1 MGAFMSQYWIA
12 NFDFEECFEHGLQ
25 NNFWLMQY
33 QYADDHGNRFQGD
46 RAAAVTRNWRRLK
59 RIQPGDFLVAYL
71 SKKRN
76 PQLNGFFAIGEVIS
90 PRQSTDH
97 TGTVGDYVTNKRSHE
112 FSRGVVHYSDAPAM
126 YEDFNDSWRAGGNA
140 TRRFA
145 QRIDVRQWTLVR
157 HQGVPWLKELDYGPA
172 DMQSAIFQITPEDFE
187 AIKTKLRELPINAAD
202 EADLSKVIELN
213 ATLAAEVEQANAQGY
228 MVDAA
233 LRSEIELHA
242 MKDAT
247 EYFKLHGYNVI
258 DVSAKKPYDLECS
271 LNGETLFVEVK
282 GTQSTG
288 EAIFL
293 TAGEV
298 KHAQQYPNQSA
309 LFILHS
315 IQVSNGR
322 AVSGIQVVQQP
333 WKVSTE
339 DLQALT
345 YKYRVN

>member
-1 MGAFMSQYWIA
+1 MAQYWIA

-25 NNFWLMQY
+25 NKFWLMQY
-33 QYADDHGNRFQGD
+33 QYADEHGNRFQGD
-46 RAAAVTRNWRRLK
+46 RAGAVTRNWRRLK

-76 PQLNGFFAIGEVIS
+76 PQLNGFFAIGEVIA
-90 PRQSTDH
+90 PRQSAEH
-97 TGTVGDYVTNKRSHE
+97 MGTVEEYVKNKRSHE

-126 YEDFNDSWRAGGNA
+126 YEDFNDSWRAGGNP

-145 QRIDVRQWTLVR
+145 QRIDVKQWTLVR

-187 AIKTKLRELPINAAD
+187 AIKTKLREQALNAAD
-202 EADLSKVIELN
+202 EAALSKVVESN
-213 ATLAAEVEQANAQGY
+213 ATLAAEAEQAKAQGY

-233 LRSEIELHA
+233 LRRKIELHA
-242 MKDAT
+242 MKKAT
-247 EYFKLHGYNVI
+247 EYFELHGYSVV

-271 LNGETLFVEVK
+271 LNGDTLFVEVK

-293 TAGEV
+293 TANEV
-298 KHAQQYPNQSA
+298 TQAQQHPNQSA

-315 IQVSNGR
+315 IEVSNDRGI
-322 AVSGIQVVQQP
+322 SGGEQVVQMP
-333 WKVSTE
+333 WYVKAE
-339 DLQALT
+339 DLQPLT
-345 YKYRVN
+345 YRYQVKQVD